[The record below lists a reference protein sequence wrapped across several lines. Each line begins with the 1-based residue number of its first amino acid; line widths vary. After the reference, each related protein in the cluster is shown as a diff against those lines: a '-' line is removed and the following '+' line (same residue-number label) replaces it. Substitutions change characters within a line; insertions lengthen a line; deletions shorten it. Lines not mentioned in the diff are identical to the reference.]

1 MNQASDLLFFHWILS
16 LSQRYDKISKS
27 WRGIFQNRISL
38 ANKDPTDVKTKPLRV
53 QNVNAETIKLYTT
66 VELYIF
72 LRYILIIHNALTES
86 RVHTWKRTSCSRSAN
101 KLLQVCSQAV
111 DKLCSHC
118 LFPVAVTS
126 LEQAVNNL

>member
-1 MNQASDLLFFHWILS
+1 MNQTSDLLFFHRILS

-66 VELYIF
+66 IELYIF
-72 LRYILIIHNALTES
+72 LRYLLIIHNALTES
-86 RVHTWKRTSCSRSAN
+86 RVHT
-101 KLLQVCSQAV
+101 
-111 DKLCSHC
+111 
-118 LFPVAVTS
+118 
-126 LEQAVNNL
+126 